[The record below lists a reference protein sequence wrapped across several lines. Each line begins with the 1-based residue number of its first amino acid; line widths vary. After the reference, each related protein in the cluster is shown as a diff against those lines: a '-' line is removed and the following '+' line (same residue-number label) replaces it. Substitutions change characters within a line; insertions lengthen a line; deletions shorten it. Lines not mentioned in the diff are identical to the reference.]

1 MLLAQVLTEPRAVTL
16 QIDAAHQT
24 QTEKDRLR
32 TRLFIAQIRAL
43 NNRRLS
49 VFHQS
54 NIIRGIALVTPT
66 QPPAIVRMRRTAKTV
81 VRRSGPVF
89 RVVPRFKSWQTEILD
104 LVMLVTRGNNFADE
118 YAIHLRGK
126 IVV

>member
-32 TRLFIAQIRAL
+32 TRVFIAQIRAL

-54 NIIRGIALVTPT
+54 NILRSIAFISPTP
-66 QPPAIVRMRRTAKTV
+66 ALAVERMRRTAEAV
-81 VRRSGPVF
+81 VGFARPVF
-89 RVVPRFKSWQTEILD
+89 RVVPRFKSRQAEIRD
-104 LVMLVTRGNNFADE
+104 LVMLVTGGGDF
-118 YAIHLRGK
+118 
-126 IVV
+126 

>member
-32 TRLFIAQIRAL
+32 TRVFIAQIRAL

-54 NIIRGIALVTPT
+54 NILRGIALVTPT
-66 QPPAIVRMRRTAKTV
+66 PPPAIVRMRRTAKTV

-89 RVVPRFKSWQTEILD
+89 RVVPDSNPGKQKFEIS
-104 LVMLVTRGNNFADE
+104 
-118 YAIHLRGK
+118 
-126 IVV
+126 